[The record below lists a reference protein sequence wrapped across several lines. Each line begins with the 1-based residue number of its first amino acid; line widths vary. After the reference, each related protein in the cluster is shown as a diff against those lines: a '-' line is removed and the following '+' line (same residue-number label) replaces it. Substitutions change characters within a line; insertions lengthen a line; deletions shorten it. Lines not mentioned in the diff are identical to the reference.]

1 MKLPIKFPTGDI
13 IEAGINIRPGVGA
26 MLKSLNRHFEI
37 IVFTASHPCY
47 ANVVIDYL
55 DPTGE
60 LVHHRLFREHCYL
73 MNNGPYIKDLRI
85 IDRDPAKTVLV
96 DNAAYSYV
104 FQLDNGI
111 PILPYYCGSHD
122 F

>member
-1 MKLPIKFPTGDI
+1 M
-13 IEAGINIRPGVGA
+13 
-26 MLKSLNRHFEI
+26 
-37 IVFTASHPCY
+37 VFTASHPCY

-55 DPTGE
+55 DPTGQ

-73 MNNGPYIKDLRI
+73 MNNGPYVKDLRI
-85 IDRDPAKTVLV
+85 IDRQPSKMVLV

-111 PILPYYCGSHD
+111 PILPYYSGEHD
-122 F
+122 FELKALQTYL